1 MIASAIIKETSC
13 LLRQDYD
20 FKVMAEVI
28 SFYRT
33 K

>member
-1 MIASAIIKETSC
+1 MNASEIIRETSC

-20 FKVMAEVI
+20 FKVMAKVI